1 MGALGDNRTSM
12 GETMTAPT
20 DIDCPACKSPSG
32 AVRREVRV
40 GALGTEHVIE
50 IHHEHN
56 TLIPHGGH
64 QARCSCGWGSDCY
77 AMLGDTQRA
86 IEVHLRRCRR
96 ENFEGL
102 IAKSSIG
109 AAITDIK
116 ARGIDAHLVDLER
129 EMNPRRR
136 STKTSKKTA
145 KSKKLSSEDAAFMR
159 GFGIALATIW
169 RCHHDGQMVTH
180 LIKENNFTLASFRGI
195 GMLETDLAA
204 IRRAV
209 QR

>member
-1 MGALGDNRTSM
+1 
-12 GETMTAPT
+12 
-20 DIDCPACKSPSG
+20 
-32 AVRREVRV
+32 
-40 GALGTEHVIE
+40 
-50 IHHEHN
+50 
-56 TLIPHGGH
+56 
-64 QARCSCGWGSDCY
+64 
-77 AMLGDTQRA
+77 
-86 IEVHLRRCRR
+86 
-96 ENFEGL
+96 
-102 IAKSSIG
+102 
-109 AAITDIK
+109 
-116 ARGIDAHLVDLER
+116 
-129 EMNPRRR
+129 MNPRRR